1 MGKAQHKCNSFL
13 FLIAAAL
20 PVFAGWVLR
29 GWLKGFNCGGGG
41 GGNYLFSAILE
52 QKRGR
57 RAKASVV
64 VLYLMLCLTSATLII
79 PAFRSPLSFRCKS
92 GVVTAAK
99 FLVLFKAVKA
109 LCVTWLCS
117 GLHSNYSQKATI
129 LV

>member
-1 MGKAQHKCNSFL
+1 MQQFPFSDSCCTARVCGLGVEGVAEGLQ
-13 FLIAAAL
+13 
-20 PVFAGWVLR
+20 LR
-29 GWLKGFNCGGGG
+29 GWGRWELLVQCDTRAK
-41 GGNYLFSAILE
+41 
-52 QKRGR
+52 KGR

-64 VLYLMLCLTSATLII
+64 VLYLMLCLTAATLII

-129 LV
+129 LG